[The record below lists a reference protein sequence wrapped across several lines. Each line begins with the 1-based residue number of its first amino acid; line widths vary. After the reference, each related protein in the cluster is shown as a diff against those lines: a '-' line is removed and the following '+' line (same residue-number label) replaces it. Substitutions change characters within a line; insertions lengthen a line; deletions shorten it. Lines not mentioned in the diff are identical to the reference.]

1 MIKSL
6 FKNVVVVVNSSES
19 SISAVKYAVILAK
32 TYKCNVKAV
41 YVVDT
46 ATLKQLT
53 LSKFFLHEESLEYE
67 TNLVTDGERYLK
79 YAQELGLAKG
89 ITIQTE
95 LRKGAIWSEITACA
109 DDFDAQLVLL
119 GGYEKEGTG
128 LKDVISSSYRKILA
142 NVHCPVLVVKGNDI
156 ETLYKMA

>member
-6 FKNVVVVVNSSES
+6 FKNVVV
-19 SISAVKYAVILAK
+19 AVKYAVVLAK

-89 ITIQTE
+89 INIQTE
-95 LRKGAIWSEITACA
+95 LRKGAIWSEIIACA
-109 DDFDAQLVLL
+109 DDFEAQLVLL